1 MASCSTAMPLHNTRS
16 EKFEFARQE
25 SSLSESSDDGC
36 YDDYVSSDFKTLAA
50 KDRKLLE
57 FLPYLE
63 TVIPDIESFFEEMS
77 KGAEQHPGTEVSVTA
92 EDEKHEIKMA
102 HMKMTARILENRSF
116 IFKLWLRRI
125 LLKGEDKNAKLQDF
139 EHAIY
144 SAQEVVAEYLLFIY
158 KNKENYNE
166 EELETMLPYYENR
179 LEEACKKT
187 LEEKA
192 NAGFEMSEEDI
203 TRGDCPYSRLCSLL
217 GLQLDFLDRLKEM
230 KPKIRDH
237 RPPRDWITKFLWNN
251 FESLSMAEKSSIN
264 KDLLVSIGFDPK
276 SPRNPAVETILAR
289 AGKRAQHIEACEWA
303 ERFVNDE
310 FKYNILLC
318 QRSRKFPIKSIQK
331 KEWRFPIH
339 LSSASTEVDEA
350 LSSVIITNLEVKE
363 SEMSRRTHDL
373 LTDYGL
379 DDEQHPY
386 LFHGTDHESATN
398 ILFEGNY

>member
-1 MASCSTAMPLHNTRS
+1 MPLHNTRS

-63 TVIPDIESFFEEMS
+63 TVIPGSIPDIESFFEEMS
-77 KGAEQHPGTEVSVTA
+77 KGAEQHPA
-92 EDEKHEIKMA
+92 IDEDEEHEIIMA
-102 HMKMTARILENRSF
+102 HMEMTARTLENRSF

-125 LLKGEDKNAKLQDF
+125 LLTGDLEEEQDKNANLQDF

-144 SAQEVVAEYLLFIY
+144 SAQEVIAEYLFFIY
-158 KNKENYNE
+158 KNKENYNKD
-166 EELETMLPYYENR
+166 ELETIFPYYENR

-187 LEEKA
+187 LTEKA
-192 NAGFEMSEEDI
+192 KAGFEMSEEDKA
-203 TRGDCPYSRLCSLL
+203 RGDCPNSRLCSLL
-217 GLQLDFLDRLKEM
+217 GLRLDFLDRLKEM

-237 RPPRDWITKFLWNN
+237 RPTRDWITKFLWNN

-303 ERFVNDE
+303 ERFINDE

-318 QRSRKFPIKSIQK
+318 QHSRKFPIKSIQK
-331 KEWRFPIH
+331 KKWRFPIH
-339 LSSASTEVDEA
+339 LSSASAEVDEA